1 MKLCVLIWLSILFIG
16 QDDFVIKKKN
26 VGSLKVGSYV
36 TDVYDSFDKE
46 KETSLIDRYLEA
58 SFSPAIQIK
67 KAGEL
72 LFVADINCSTIRS
85 FEIYSPKYKTLSG
98 VSVGS
103 NFGKLKSKHSVTLE
117 NREGALGAA
126 VKELE
131 MVFMFENTKR
141 VQALDFNKVTLKD
154 IPDEVKIAS
163 IIVY

>member
-36 TDVYDSFDKE
+36 TDVYDLFDKE
-46 KETSLIDRYLEA
+46 KETSLIDRYFEA

-85 FEIYSPKYKTLSG
+85 FEIFSPKYKTLSG

-103 NFGKLKSKHSVTLE
+103 SFGKLKTKHSLTFE
-117 NREGALGAA
+117 NREGTLAVV

-131 MVFMFENTKR
+131 MVFILEETKKI
-141 VQALDFNKVTLKD
+141 QSLDLNKATLKD
-154 IPDEVKIAS
+154 IPDDVKIIS